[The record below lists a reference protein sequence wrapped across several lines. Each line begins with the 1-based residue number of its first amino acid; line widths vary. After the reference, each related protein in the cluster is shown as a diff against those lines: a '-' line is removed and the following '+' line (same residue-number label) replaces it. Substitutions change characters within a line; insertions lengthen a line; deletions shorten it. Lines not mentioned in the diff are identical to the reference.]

1 MERHYLTCTK
11 MVYKM
16 IKKYINLISFHF
28 AINYTL
34 KSIYIFF
41 ILYDNT
47 IGKGLYIFKIL
58 NLQGFINVIKYF
70 IK

>member
-16 IKKYINLISFHF
+16 IKKYIKLISFHF

-47 IGKGLYIFKIL
+47 IGKGLYIFK
-58 NLQGFINVIKYF
+58 NIKF
-70 IK
+70 TWIH